1 MFSND
6 ATTPIVAI
14 LSILSFVVG
23 PLLCARAVWFSVVRR
38 RKPGPLILAVI
49 PLALTS
55 VSIQLTAATLMIV
68 SGFGGMAQQKST
80 GAVAVSSVLTA
91 ATAPLLWRFVEVAAC
106 ILIAS
111 PVVLWLHTQDGKELR
126 ETLNHSSTTIAL
138 SAATLV
144 SVICLVWFYRDIVEL
159 CTMLIDPCRVAEAR
173 AELGDLG
180 IPDVAAMLSSRL
192 VIFSAFA
199 SLITFCMIGIGF
211 RCLQTEEQTEWG
223 IVESMSVA
231 IVALAWCG
239 ISISTESRAQV
250 YLTGIAEGSSRP
262 THIYH
267 TYSRTMIGYVLR
279 SRVGSTGL
287 DHSHGVQLPT
297 SSNSHRLVDA
307 DRDDA
312 VILTVTREGQL
323 PQNPVDL
330 ITVAGQVK
338 DRLAN
343 RLDKTVYVRADASAR
358 YGTVAEVFGQ
368 LRTAGVDI
376 VGLLTSGTPR
386 SNLCATS
393 GFEVVIPEPL
403 LSASDSA
410 RQRQDSQS
418 MNGVLREPA
427 ILPTSTGPTDP
438 VVIQVV
444 RASGGVQWK
453 INGTD
458 VSGLNDLTAQLESLL
473 RERQERVGFLMA
485 DENLQFSDFVDALDA
500 GIGAGLD
507 KVAVL
512 IETPDENNLRQRGTV
527 IGFDSGPT
535 QPIDRTY
542 SRFGIDSILDYFRE
556 PPPPKV
562 DLILAPPPPP
572 PPPPAPI
579 RRSMGGVLGSIAS
592 ARSSV
597 AAPRKI
603 ATPQRVRVSS
613 NVAQGFLVQKVSP
626 TYPPLARQARI
637 QGTVVLQAQISKFGD
652 IENLQLVS
660 GHPMLAPAAI
670 EAVKQWKYKPYLLNG
685 EPVEVETTVQVNF
698 TLAGS

>member
-1 MFSND
+1 M
-6 ATTPIVAI
+6 
-14 LSILSFVVG
+14 
-23 PLLCARAVWFSVVRR
+23 
-38 RKPGPLILAVI
+38 LAVI

-55 VSIQLTAATLMIV
+55 LSIQLAAATLMII
-68 SGFGGMAQQKST
+68 SGFGGISQQKST
-80 GAVAVSSVLTA
+80 GAVAVSSIFTA
-91 ATAPLLWRFVEVAAC
+91 TTAPLLWRFVEVAAC
-106 ILIAS
+106 IVIAS
-111 PVVLWLHTQDGKELR
+111 VIALWLHTQKGKELR
-126 ETLNHSSTTIAL
+126 ATVDHPLTTFAL
-138 SAATLV
+138 SAAALV

-192 VIFSAFA
+192 VILSAIA
-199 SLITFCMIGIGF
+199 SLITFCLIGIGF
-211 RCLQTEEQTEWG
+211 RCLHTEKQTKWG
-223 IVESMSVA
+223 IADSMAVA
-231 IVALAWCG
+231 VVALAWCG

-250 YLTGIAEGSSRP
+250 YLDDIAQGSSRP
-262 THIYH
+262 PHIYH

-279 SRVGSTGL
+279 SWAGSTGL
-287 DHSHGVQLPT
+287 DRSHSVQLPT

-312 VILTVTREGQL
+312 VILTVTRESQL

-343 RLDKTVYVRADASAR
+343 RVDKTVYVRADARAR

-368 LRTAGVDI
+368 LRTGGVDI
-376 VGLLTSGTPR
+376 VGLLTSGKSH

-393 GFEVVIPEPL
+393 GLEVLIPEPPL
-403 LSASDSA
+403 PSASDSA
-410 RQRQDSQS
+410 RQRQYSQFL
-418 MNGVLREPA
+418 NGVLREPA
-427 ILPTSTGPTDP
+427 IVPTSAGHSDP
-438 VVIQVV
+438 VVVQVV

-453 INGTD
+453 LNGTN
-458 VSGLNDLTAQLESLL
+458 VSGLNDLTAQLENLL
-473 RERQERVGFLMA
+473 REREERVGFLMA
-485 DENLQFSDFVDALDA
+485 DENLPFSDFVDAADA

-527 IGFDSGPT
+527 IGFDSGGT
-535 QPIDRTY
+535 QPIDHTY

-556 PPPPKV
+556 PLPPKL

-579 RRSMGGVLGSIAS
+579 RRSIGGVLGGIAS
-592 ARSSV
+592 AGPSV
-597 AAPRKI
+597 AAPPKI
-603 ATPQRVRVSS
+603 ATPQRVRVSTS
-613 NVAQGFLVQKVSP
+613 VAQGFLVRKVSP

-637 QGTVVLQAQISKFGD
+637 QGTVVLQAQISKSGD

-660 GHPMLAPAAI
+660 GHPILAPAAI

-698 TLAGS
+698 TLD